1 MGFNLSS
8 FITLPEAALVIHNLS
23 VDIDANG
30 FPLLRR

>member
-8 FITLPEAALVIHNLS
+8 FITLPEAALVINHLS

-30 FPLLRR
+30 VSLLQR